1 MRGLDL
7 RGVRIE
13 CGIPEQ
19 SGRLLEKKGS
29 CGGIHVN
36 SRFWN
41 QSCRPLEKTS
51 RRRET
56 EEGFQ
61 VSHHSK
67 SKTILGIKPIS
78 WNPIVLLIREP

>member
-29 CGGIHVN
+29 CGGIHED
-36 SRFWN
+36 SSF
-41 QSCRPLEKTS
+41 
-51 RRRET
+51 
-56 EEGFQ
+56 
-61 VSHHSK
+61 
-67 SKTILGIKPIS
+67 
-78 WNPIVLLIREP
+78 